1 LPAYE
6 PHNSY
11 KNERNMINPDIKSY
25 PSLKKLLRVCL
36 EQNIPFASYRLPR
49 QPVIVTLVQH
59 LSYPEKI
66 DLMDHPETKSGFIMA
81 PFFETANHES
91 FLLEP
96 DNLFISDQ
104 IDSGFIKMLSGEPG
118 MLFPEKPIGKELITT
133 PSEDFILQVNEA
145 KKDIA
150 TGKIHKVV
158 LSKVRVADLSK
169 NFEAGTFF
177 LHLCEKYPH
186 AFVSIVQLPEVGC
199 WIGATPEPLLVI
211 EKGKVNTVSLAGT
224 QIATNA
230 ELNSYGWSEKEI
242 EEQGIV
248 TGFVENTLQSLKIE
262 KYNKTGP
269 VNYKAAN
276 LIHLKTN
283 FEFDEIELGNRLGEC
298 LKALHPTPSVG
309 GLPKEAARKFILKH
323 EKHDRSYYSGFLGP
337 LNINY
342 KSNLFVNL
350 RCLQLFKKQ
359 FVLYSGAGITASSI
373 AENEWEETENKMLTM
388 MNAMETPSKR

>member
-1 LPAYE
+1 MM
-6 PHNSY
+6 NSD
-11 KNERNMINPDIKSY
+11 NKSY
-25 PSLKKLLRVCL
+25 PSLKKLVRVCM

-49 QPVIVTLVQH
+49 QPVIITLVQYQ
-59 LSYPEKI
+59 SYPEKI
-66 DLMDHPETKSGFIMA
+66 DLMDHPEKKSGFIIA
-81 PFFETANHES
+81 PFFESTNHES

-104 IDSGFIKMLSGEPG
+104 IDDGFIKKLSGEPG
-118 MLFPEKPIGKELITT
+118 LLFPEKSMGKELTTT
-133 PSEDFILQVNEA
+133 PPEDFIRHVNEA

-150 TGKIHKVV
+150 TGEIHKVV
-158 LSKVRVADLSK
+158 LSKVRVEALKKD
-169 NFEAGTFF
+169 FEAGAFY
-177 LHLCEKYPH
+177 LQLCEKYPH
-186 AFVSIVQLPEVGC
+186 AFVSIVQIPEVGC

-211 EKGKVNTVSLAGT
+211 EEGKVNTVSLAGT
-224 QIATNA
+224 QIATDA
-230 ELNSYGWSEKEI
+230 EIDSYCWSEKEI

-248 TGFVENTLQSLKIE
+248 TGFVENTLQTLKIE
-262 KYNKTGP
+262 NYNKTGP
-269 VNYKAAN
+269 SNYKAAN
-276 LIHLKTN
+276 LIHLKTS

-323 EKHDRSYYSGFLGP
+323 EKHDRTYYTGFLGP
-337 LNINY
+337 VNINN

-373 AENEWEETENKMLTM
+373 AENEWEETDNKMLTM